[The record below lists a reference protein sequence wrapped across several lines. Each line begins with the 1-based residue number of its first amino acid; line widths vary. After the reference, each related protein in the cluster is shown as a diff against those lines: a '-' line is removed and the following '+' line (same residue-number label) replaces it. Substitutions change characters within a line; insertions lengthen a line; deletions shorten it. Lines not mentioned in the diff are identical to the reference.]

1 MCGRSGPRRE
11 RGERV
16 ARTRRSVDVRA
27 LPSPAAMAEAIDA
40 IVTQQPGSNTYRVMT
55 AVAY

>member
-1 MCGRSGPRRE
+1 
-11 RGERV
+11 
-16 ARTRRSVDVRA
+16 
-27 LPSPAAMAEAIDA
+27 MAEAIDA